1 MKCSIVCVA
10 TLLLMGSAHAQLFKC
25 RSAEGKTTYTDAP
38 CEANTSKVGTIA
50 IPAPHPDSEKQRL
63 EQDERTRT
71 ATERG
76 RQMQADRLAREKGF
90 PDASSQQAA
99 EQARAERKAKNKICV
114 TTGGRLLPNG
124 TVSGGVV
131 VCP

>member
-1 MKCSIVCVA
+1 MKRSIVCVA
-10 TLLLMGSAHAQLFKC
+10 TLLLMGSAQAQLYKC

-50 IPAPHPDSEKQRL
+50 VPAALPDSEKQRL
-63 EQDERTRT
+63 EQDERTRS

-76 RQMQADRLAREKGF
+76 KQMQADRLAREKGF
-90 PDASSQQAA
+90 ADASTQQAA
-99 EQARAERKAKNKICV
+99 EQARAERKSKNKICV
-114 TTGGRLLPNG
+114 ATGGRMLSNG